1 MQPSIISMNG
11 KIVPLEQAKVTV
23 FDRSFL
29 FGDSLYEVIRTYQGK
44 PFRLE
49 GHLDRL
55 EASAK
60 LCAMSLHQSRE
71 VYAAAVMDVIR
82 AFRALPGEGASEVYV
97 RLIVSR
103 GSGKMGFGL
112 KNLETKTQYTLIAL
126 RAADLA
132 PQPFTQGTKIQISS
146 IQRNPPEAL
155 NPAAKTGNYMNSLLA
170 YLAAAKAGLDDAI
183 MLNADGHVTEG
194 TTFNIFYVNR
204 GIVATSPLDIGI
216 LEGITRRVIFEIC
229 DELKI
234 PYREIRFPPEYL
246 YAADEV
252 FITGS
257 VKEVLPVTHLGER
270 KIANGKP
277 GKITRRIHERFL
289 EKVRQE
295 AAAQGEVK

>member
-49 GHLDRL
+49 DHLDRL

-71 VYAAAVMDVIR
+71 VYAAAVLDVIR
-82 AFRALPGEGASEVYV
+82 SFRALPGEGNSEVYV

-126 RAADLA
+126 RASDLA
-132 PQPFTQGTKIQISS
+132 PPPFKVGTKIQIST
-146 IQRNPPEAL
+146 IRRNAPEAL
-155 NPAAKTGNYMNSLLA
+155 NPAAKTGNYLNSLLA
-170 YLAAAKAGLDDAI
+170 YLDAAKAGLDDAI
-183 MLNADGHVTEG
+183 LLNADGHVTEG
-194 TTFNIFYVNR
+194 STFNVFYVNR
-204 GIVATSPLDIGI
+204 GIVATPPLDIGI
-216 LEGITRRVIFEIC
+216 LEGITRKVIFEIC
-229 DELKI
+229 DDLQI
-234 PYREIRFPPEYL
+234 QYREVRFPPEYM
-246 YAADEV
+246 YSADEV

-257 VKEVLPVTHLGER
+257 VKEVLPVTYLGTK
-270 KIANGKP
+270 KISNGKP
-277 GKITRRIHERFL
+277 GKITQKIHARFV
-289 EKVRQE
+289 EKVRNE
-295 AAAQGEVK
+295 ATIEGRKR

>member
-44 PFRLE
+44 PFRL
-49 GHLDRL
+49 GDHLDRL

-60 LCAMSLHQSRE
+60 LCAMSLHQSRDI
-71 VYAAAVMDVIR
+71 YAAAVMDVIR
-82 AFRALPGEGASEVYV
+82 AFRSLPGEGNAEVYV

-132 PQPFTQGTKIQISS
+132 PPPFEAGTRIQVSPIR
-146 IQRNPPEAL
+146 RNAPEAL
-155 NPAAKTGNYMNSLLA
+155 NPAAKTGNYLNSLLA
-170 YLAAAKAGLDDAI
+170 YLGAAKAGLDDAI
-183 MLNADGHVTEG
+183 LLNADGHVTEG
-194 TTFNIFYVNR
+194 TTFNVFYVNR
-204 GIVATSPLDIGI
+204 GIVATPPLDIGI
-216 LEGITRRVIFEIC
+216 LEGITRKVIFEIC

-234 PYREIRFPPEYL
+234 PYREVRFPPEYM
-246 YAADEV
+246 YSADEV

-257 VKEVLPVTHLGER
+257 VKEILPVTYLGNK
-270 KIANGKP
+270 KIAQGKP
-277 GKITRRIHERFL
+277 GKITKKIHARFL

-295 AAAQGEVK
+295 VTFERSKR